1 MITLLLDIALISI
14 VIAAGCFILIIYDY
28 YIWKAKEQG
37 ADLLIKVIDREGR
50 KLKVSPGM
58 LEGLLARNEISRF
71 RRANGWVKIGWDSIR
86 SRNNNEY
93 VGQDRRWA

>member
-14 VIAAGCFILIIYDY
+14 VVAAGCFILIIYDY

-58 LEGLLARNEISRF
+58 LDGLLARNEISMF
-71 RRANGWVKIGWDSIR
+71 RRANGWVKVGWDTIR
-86 SRNNNEY
+86 SNSRTAY
-93 VGQDRRWA
+93 LGQDRRLI